1 MCASFYVGVCVQ
13 WVKLM
18 VAAVGALLPPRAQS
32 ELSSSSLCIKWQ
44 TTLCS
49 CPLKRRAQ
57 LEWKMWHFIIIYVY
71 VSARGSASLWK
82 ASFENKPGL
91 LLSPL
96 PRGNWWRY
104 PTMPEPIS
112 SCWLVEGGGGGGA
125 SASLLSTKQA
135 SLAGAAD
142 AKHSSIPQP
151 LWSTVREQG
160 EAEHCCFPP
169 SSFWISGCS
178 CDLFKRAT
186 NFNTTHTLQNTHNVR
201 V

>member
-1 MCASFYVGVCVQ
+1 MLVPEGLPAYGKQ
-13 WVKLM
+13 
-18 VAAVGALLPPRAQS
+18 ALKTNPA
-32 ELSSSSLCIKWQ
+32 SSS
-44 TTLCS
+44 
-49 CPLKRRAQ
+49 P
-57 LEWKMWHFIIIYVY
+57 
-71 VSARGSASLWK
+71 
-82 ASFENKPGL
+82 
-91 LLSPL
+91 LSPEGIDRDI
-96 PRGNWWRY
+96 PQCQSPSAPAG
-104 PTMPEPIS
+104 S
-112 SCWLVEGGGGGGA
+112 SRGGGA

-142 AKHSSIPQP
+142 SKHSSIPQP